1 MNDLTDEERVISLGY
16 ADFPKD
22 ADVATRN
29 AWIAERATGKL
40 KRSDPISIDWVPE
53 RMFDDAQFLESISR
67 TYNNGELGRLKA
79 VALVKLAPYWAANRA
94 NLDVAFLTCP
104 KALQKMLRVVGSQ
117 DLYRYG
123 SSGQKQLLGEIS
135 KNMHE
140 RGIVVTIPAK
150 FYARLLIAVRY
161 SLAYPGPEHAYNVSP
176 EDHDAKMRELLAT
189 NFFDSE
195 QDAAY
200 KNVNLLV
207 EPTVEEL
214 YSLLDFAIAHKNN
227 FPPMSQSQALR
238 NAHFRNLFLI
248 AATRGRKHKNF
259 GILATRC
266 LRAVSHYCSGFVTEN
281 ILRALG
287 GLTETALAEVLPKIF
302 HEEATEAIY
311 LLHVVRPSMTGE
323 YTLCPDAVEV
333 PAEVFAALVDIAA
346 ADNEVKHY
354 QVGVPPVDPNW
365 LIENKHLFKTKRRAM
380 RLITRSRPVVRYVE

>member
-40 KRSDPISIDWVPE
+40 KHADPISIDWVPE

-79 VALVKLAPYWAANRA
+79 DALVKLAPYWAANRA
-94 NLDVAFLTCP
+94 NLDVAFMTCP
-104 KALQKMLRVVGSQ
+104 KALQKMIRTLCSN

-135 KNMHE
+135 RNMHAH
-140 RGIVVTIPAK
+140 GIVVTIPAR

-161 SLAYPGPEHAYNVSP
+161 SLAYPGQENAYNVSA
-176 EDHDAKMRELLAT
+176 EDHDEKMRELLAS
-189 NFFDSE
+189 NFFDTENESV
-195 QDAAY
+195 Y

-207 EPTVEEL
+207 DPTVDEL
-214 YSLLDFAIAHKNN
+214 YGLLEFSLAKNN
-227 FPPMSQSQALR
+227 CIPSHTQNPELR
-238 NAHFRNLFLI
+238 DAQFIKLFLT
-248 AATRGRKHKNF
+248 AATMGRKHAKF
-259 GILATRC
+259 AILATHC
-266 LRAVSHYCSGFVTEN
+266 LRAVSHYSSGFVTEN

>member
-1 MNDLTDEERVISLGY
+1 MDLTDEERVIALGY
-16 ADFPKD
+16 ADFPKHED
-22 ADVATRN
+22 EETRN

-40 KRSDPISIDWVPE
+40 KHADPISIDWVPE

-79 VALVKLAPYWAANRA
+79 EALVKLAPYWAANRA
-94 NLDVAFLTCP
+94 SLDVAFMTCP
-104 KALQKMLRVVGSQ
+104 KALQKMIRTLCSN

-135 KNMHE
+135 RNMHAH
-140 RGIVVTIPAK
+140 GIVVTIPAR

-161 SLAYPGPEHAYNVSP
+161 SLAYPGQENAYNVSP
-176 EDHDAKMRELLAT
+176 EDHDEKMRELLAS
-189 NFFDSE
+189 NFFDTENESV
-195 QDAAY
+195 Y

-207 EPTVEEL
+207 DPTVDEL
-214 YSLLDFAIAHKNN
+214 YGLLEFSLAKNN
-227 FPPMSQSQALR
+227 CIPSHTQNPALR
-238 NAHFRNLFLI
+238 DAQFIKLFLI

-259 GILATRC
+259 GILATHC
-266 LRAVSHYCSGFVTEN
+266 LRAVSHYSSGFVTEN